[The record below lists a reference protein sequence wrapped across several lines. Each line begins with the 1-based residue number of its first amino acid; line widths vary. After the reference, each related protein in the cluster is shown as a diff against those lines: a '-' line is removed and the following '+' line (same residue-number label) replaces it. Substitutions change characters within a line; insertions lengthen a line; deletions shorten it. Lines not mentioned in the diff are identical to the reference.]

1 MRRWISVA
9 AAVVAALLGI
19 AAHVSLYSPISPLP
33 LRLPVS
39 PLTFTPNNLLQ
50 VLPSTPRW
58 SCYVCALVLM
68 SSACVVGTQRAE
80 KLGEGRLQGPED
92 VYVDGDGTLYTA
104 SRDGWIKRMHAA
116 NRSWEDWRLVGGSS
130 LLGLTLSVSG
140 DDVLICDA
148 DKVGKEEVVVLAS
161 EVNGSKIS
169 DASTRFG
176 LHEYFLDL
184 LEARPNGRLLKFD
197 PSTKETTVV
206 LADLAF
212 PNGVA
217 LSSDQDFLVVCET
230 WRCGKVLP
238 WHSLLLVCSLFRLC
252 SACCSSYSY
261 RFGPRFRCLK
271 HWLKGKKTGETEV
284 FIDNLPGGPD
294 NIKLAPDGSFW
305 IAVLQFRSKG
315 MDLLHRSPTAKK
327 VVAAFPKV
335 VKALQARGIGG
346 MVMNVGSDGK
356 IRRVLDDSDGKVM
369 SFVTS
374 AMEFQGYL
382 YLGSL
387 HSNFVGKFDLRSD
400 HPL

>member
-1 MRRWISVA
+1 
-9 AAVVAALLGI
+9 
-19 AAHVSLYSPISPLP
+19 
-33 LRLPVS
+33 
-39 PLTFTPNNLLQ
+39 
-50 VLPSTPRW
+50 
-58 SCYVCALVLM
+58 
-68 SSACVVGTQRAE
+68 
-80 KLGEGRLQGPED
+80 
-92 VYVDGDGTLYTA
+92 
-104 SRDGWIKRMHAA
+104 
-116 NRSWEDWRLVGGSS
+116 
-130 LLGLTLSVSG
+130 
-140 DDVLICDA
+140 
-148 DKVGKEEVVVLAS
+148 
-161 EVNGSKIS
+161 

-252 SACCSSYSY
+252 SVCCSSDSY

-335 VKALQARGIGG
+335 VKALQTRGIGG

-382 YLGSL
+382 YVGSL